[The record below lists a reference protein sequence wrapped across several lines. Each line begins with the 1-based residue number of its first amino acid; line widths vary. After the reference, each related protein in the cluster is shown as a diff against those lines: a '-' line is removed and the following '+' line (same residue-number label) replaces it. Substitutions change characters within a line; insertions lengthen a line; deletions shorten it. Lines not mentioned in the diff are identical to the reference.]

1 MGCAFLRGFTRRPG
15 NRLKKKKV
23 KIILA
28 AVLCVLCAAAAASPF
43 ALREALLRG
52 RFADRIKSQIETSVG
67 KSVGQ
72 PLRLGKVNIDL
83 WGRVRI
89 DGVKL
94 GDASNGLVKDG
105 SLIVSISW
113 RGLLK
118 DTSKPFAAIK
128 NITVENARI
137 SLHRDE
143 QGKWNYPRP
152 APKKKKAGPVYPPLD
167 INIKNAEFD
176 LTDSFA
182 TATLFFRKITAGHIA
197 GRLKL
202 YPSGNIVL
210 KTDTRV
216 SSLCGRLEAEI
227 KLNGASG
234 WVLEGKCAAMKSEA
248 AATILSR
255 WKIEESGP
263 PLDLDIFASAKYN
276 GVGHYPDYGY
286 TFKTRLHG
294 TGVYFRDYDIR
305 LEDAS
310 GEVAFANGLLS
321 FSGAAAKFAGGK
333 IYGDGTYETG
343 KRQRVTLRI
352 NAEDARIEEAGKYVA
367 GKVAGARGALTGW
380 AYIDGPP
387 ADPAVKAE
395 AQARGFSNAK
405 YRADRAQAAFEYKSR
420 ELKLNYLNMEYG
432 GASASLSGD
441 VIFAKD
447 WTFDAY
453 WIEARIANMQPGEI
467 ARLLEAKD
475 APEMSGAVSGEIL
488 ASKKRGEKPDISGT
502 ATAENFR
509 VEPLR
514 AEGPA
519 MLSFSWSGGNLR
531 IENLVYE
538 GGGLSVLAQGSIP
551 ASGRMDI
558 NIESAQA
565 DVPTVLALID
575 RSDIK
580 AKGTLRMAGA
590 LKGTASAPSLS
601 GNIDAGKIEISKLSI
616 DSLAGGFEYGAG
628 SLKLD
633 GMKFMADGGEHLVN
647 GKTSIK
653 RGGPVALEIALNGAF
668 ADKVAAALHDIAG
681 TAEVKIPNLGGR
693 VFAKADITGDT
704 IYPKF
709 DISAR
714 IDGLTFYDETFLK
727 ATANLT
733 LYRDKFDISGGR
745 LSTEK
750 SSMKFSG
757 TIDGD
762 AVDIDILARRFSIDE
777 IALAYKNELSGVV
790 DVTARVRGTTKSPA
804 FVALLASPK
813 IKLKDMDFKVE
824 PVTVSYANDTLSLQN
839 ITLHRAMETYVAT
852 GTYDLAAS
860 SLDLYLTMTDATPD
874 TIAEWLKA
882 ALPAGTAGKIAGSV
896 HARSITGKL
905 AGTMDVTGEALYVS
919 KFPLGSAALK
929 GAFSEGKLEVEEFHA
944 SNDTSE
950 FKGTGTVNL
959 EDPRKSQ
966 ITLDASRVNLGMLAD
981 LGLFP
986 YPVKGLADVNIGVGR
1001 DRDKDYMYG
1010 SVYAYDMS
1018 LADIAFDQAR
1028 GSFEYSGDLLTL
1040 TQLQFIK
1047 DRQRILV
1054 RGDIPLTAGGE
1065 KNVDKRFQI
1074 IISSKN
1080 FELATFNPYLEKIG
1094 VSVRG
1099 EAEAKEV
1106 VLRGSM
1112 DRPAFEG
1119 SIAVTNATVRH
1130 SDISAPV
1137 EHINGNIV
1145 ASGNALSLD
1154 GFSGEMN
1161 KRPVG
1166 ITGGV
1171 FFNGLTPDR
1180 FEFTLDDVNN
1190 LYVEYKKLYR
1200 GMIDLRGLRIQG
1212 DMDRLIVTS
1221 ATGRNANITV
1231 HDGVYTLPET
1241 VEAAPGATSTAT
1253 STYTY
1258 STGDKDLVVTAGRGL
1273 VVRTVGDKLN
1283 VTPSGT
1289 LRLHGDLLEPDI
1301 KGYLVASKGYLW
1313 LSALNIWFKLGDEAV
1328 IGFYSIDPLGI
1339 VPFFQATAEA
1349 HKGGLQ
1355 IEMQVSGPMVN
1366 LQQLPE
1372 YQKMCGIDTGAAA
1385 SVGRNTSSAIAAPQ
1399 VQVGENNVSICPSL
1413 KLSAVDKDG
1422 TQLSEDALLRKIT
1435 PVDSLEKGQ
1444 DISAIAKSQFQDLFT
1459 SYGSSIIEKY
1469 SRIDNFDLSLD
1480 PNRDIFIQLEKCLS
1494 QKYCLRYERLFAQ
1507 QEETLFEIR
1516 YRFRK
1521 KSYLLWGIDQDSQ
1534 SHYEV
1539 EYRLNF

>member
-1 MGCAFLRGFTRRPG
+1 M
-15 NRLKKKKV
+15 KKKKV

-28 AVLCVLCAAAAASPF
+28 SVLCVMCAAAVASPF
-43 ALREALLRG
+43 ALRAMLLRG
-52 RFADRIKSQIETSVG
+52 RVAERLKAQIEESVT

-72 PLRLGKVNIDL
+72 RLRLGKVNVDL

-94 GDASNGLVKDG
+94 GGGHNNLVKDG
-105 SLIVSISW
+105 SLIVSMSW
-113 RGLLK
+113 RDLLS
-118 DTSKPFAAIK
+118 DTSQPAAAIK

-152 APKKKKAGPVYPPLD
+152 PSKKKRTGPVYPPLD
-167 INIKNAEFD
+167 INIKNAEFV

-182 TATLFFRKITAGHIA
+182 TATLFFRRITASHVS

-202 YPSGNIVL
+202 SPSGNIVL
-210 KTDTRV
+210 NTDTRDN
-216 SSLCGRLEAEI
+216 SLCGRLVAEI

-234 WVLEGKCAAMKSEA
+234 WVVDGKCAAMKSGA

-263 PLDLDIFASAKYN
+263 PLDLDIFASSKYN
-276 GVGHYPDYGY
+276 GVGHIPDYGY

-321 FSGAAAKFAGGK
+321 FGGISAKFAGGK
-333 IYGDGTYETG
+333 IYGDGTYEIG
-343 KRQRVTLRI
+343 KEQRVTARVS
-352 NAEDARIEEAGKYVA
+352 AEGARLEEAGKYISK
-367 GKVAGARGALTGW
+367 KVAGARGALTGW
-380 AYIDGPP
+380 AYVDGPP

-395 AQARGFSNAK
+395 LQARGFSNAK

-420 ELKLNYLNMEYG
+420 ELKLNYLNMENG

-441 VIFAKD
+441 VLFAEN

-453 WIEARIANMQPGEI
+453 GVEARVANMQPMEI
-467 ARLLEAKD
+467 ARLLEVKG
-475 APEMSGAVSGEIL
+475 APEMYGAVSGEIL
-488 ASKKRGEKPDISGT
+488 ASKKRGGKPDISGS

-509 VEPLR
+509 VEPLK

-519 MLSFSWSGGNLR
+519 MLSFSWRDGNLL

-538 GGGLSVLAQGSIP
+538 GDGLSVLAQGSIP
-551 ASGRMDI
+551 ASGMMDI

-565 DVPTVLALID
+565 DVSTVLALIG
-575 RSDIK
+575 RGDIK

-590 LKGTASAPSLS
+590 LKGTTSAPLLS
-601 GNIDAGKIEISKLSI
+601 GNLDAGKIEISKLSI
-616 DSLAGGFEYGAG
+616 DSLYGGFEYGAG

-633 GMKFMADGGEHLVN
+633 GMKLMADGGEHLIN

-681 TAEVKIPNLGGR
+681 TAELHIPNLGGR
-693 VFAKADITGDT
+693 VFAKAVITGDT
-704 IYPKF
+704 INPKF
-709 DISAR
+709 DMSVR

-733 LYRDKFDISGGR
+733 LYRDKLNISGGR

-762 AVDIDILARRFSIDE
+762 SVDIDILARRFTIDDV
-777 IALAYKNELSGVV
+777 ALAYKNELSGVV
-790 DVTARVRGTTKSPA
+790 DVTARVRGTTKSPT

-824 PVTVSYANDTLSLQN
+824 PVTVTYANETLSLQN

-860 SLDLYLTMTDATPD
+860 SLDLYLTMTDATPG

-882 ALPAGTAGKIAGSV
+882 TLPAGTAGKITGSV

-905 AGTMDVTGEALYVS
+905 AGTMNVTGESLYVS
-919 KFPLGSAALK
+919 KFPLGSASLK

-944 SNDTSE
+944 INDTSE
-950 FKGTGTVNL
+950 FKGTGTINL

-986 YPVKGLADVNIGVGR
+986 FPVKGLADVNIGVGR
-1001 DRDKDYMYG
+1001 DREKEYMYG
-1010 SVYAYDMS
+1010 SVYAYDLS

-1047 DRQRILV
+1047 DRQRILA

-1065 KNVDKRFQI
+1065 KNVDKRFQL

-1080 FELATFNPYLEKIG
+1080 FELATFNPYLEKFG
-1094 VSVRG
+1094 VSVQG

-1119 SIAVTNATVRH
+1119 SISVTNATVRH
-1130 SDISAPV
+1130 ADIAAPV
-1137 EHINGNIV
+1137 EHINGNIT

-1154 GFSGEMN
+1154 GFGGEMN
-1161 KRPVG
+1161 KRPVS

-1171 FFNGLTPDR
+1171 FFNGLTPSR
-1180 FEFTLDDVNN
+1180 FEFTLDDVSNM
-1190 LYVEYKKLYR
+1190 YVEYKKLYR
-1200 GMIDLRGLRIQG
+1200 GMVDLRGLRIQG
-1212 DMDRLIVTS
+1212 DMDGLIVTS

-1241 VEAAPGATSTAT
+1241 VQAAPAATSTATAT

-1258 STGDKDLVVTAGRGL
+1258 STGDKDLVITAGRGL
-1273 VVRTVGDKLN
+1273 IVRTAGDKLN

-1289 LRLHGDLLEPDI
+1289 LRLHGNLLEPDI

-1313 LSALNIWFKLGDEAV
+1313 LSALNIWFKLSDEAV

-1385 SVGRNTSSAIAAPQ
+1385 SVGRNTSSAIGAPQ
-1399 VQVGENNVSICPSL
+1399 VQVGENKVSICPSL

-1435 PVDSLEKGQ
+1435 PVDSLERGQ
-1444 DISAIAKSQFQDLFT
+1444 DISSIAKSQFQDLFT

-1480 PNRDIFIQLEKCLS
+1480 PNRDVFIQLEKCLS
-1494 QKYCLRYERLFAQ
+1494 QKFCLRYERLFAQ

-1516 YRFRK
+1516 YKFRK

-1534 SHYEV
+1534 SHFEV